1 MQNKDVFFEK
11 LVSAYAKDL
20 YRYAYWLCKQPTV
33 AEDLVQETFTRAW
46 KAIDRLKD
54 EKAAKAWLITILR
67 RENARMYEKYQP
79 LLLELDEGLVAEEER
94 NEPSQLLEKSE
105 LQQFIMK
112 LPNDYR
118 EPMILQIIWG
128 LSGEEIASQ
137 LNLKLATVNTRLFR
151 ARQKLKKMLT
161 KESRHSHTPS
171 RITRTSGGRFNE

>member
-1 MQNKDVFFEK
+1 MKNKQDFFEK

-20 YRYAYWLCKQPTV
+20 YRYAYWLCKNPTV

-79 LLLELDEGLVAEEER
+79 PFTELDETLIAESSAS
-94 NEPSQLLEKSE
+94 EPLPMLEKAQ
-105 LQQFIMK
+105 LQEFIMQ
-112 LPNDYR
+112 LSNDYR
-118 EPMILQIIWG
+118 EPMVLQVLWG
-128 LSGEEIASQ
+128 FSGEEIATQ

-151 ARQKLKKMLT
+151 ARQKLKQMVQMST
-161 KESRHSHTPS
+161 KTAH
-171 RITRTSGGRFNE
+171 RTLGKKGGGFNE

>member
-1 MQNKDVFFEK
+1 MKNRQDFFEK
-11 LVSAYAKDL
+11 LVSAYSKDL

-67 RENARMYEKYQP
+67 RENARLYEKYQP
-79 LLLELDEGLVAEEER
+79 PFSELDEGLVAEGEQY
-94 NEPSQLLEKSE
+94 EPLPMLEKMQ

-112 LPNDYR
+112 LPDDYR
-118 EPMILQIIWG
+118 EPMVLQIVWG
-128 LSGEEIASQ
+128 FSGEEIATQ

-151 ARQKLKKMLT
+151 ARQKLKEMVQENKKPVQGMLR
-161 KESRHSHTPS
+161 KKR
-171 RITRTSGGRFNE
+171 GRFHE